1 DAVAQYKGLVAADSA
16 EVNDETTGRIREFQ
30 RIYQADP
37 ATIAALY
44 PEQAAMAERV
54 AFMESAGIGIETMVD
69 ADRQQKGLS
78 REEQILQ
85 DRKWSELLT
94 SSNSETAFIPANLR
108 NAARTL
114 YDSELF
120 RTGDETGAL
129 NVVKQW
135 LDKTTVGFEANKRNV
150 GRLQKRTLMVDPQ
163 DATSWR
169 QGRDIINEM
178 VKEIAKSRPW
188 INEGDITITET
199 PRGIVLNDPLSS
211 LGLPPITP
219 S

>member
-1 DAVAQYKGLVAADSA
+1 
-16 EVNDETTGRIREFQ
+16 
-30 RIYQADP
+30 
-37 ATIAALY
+37 
-44 PEQAAMAERV
+44 

-135 LDKTTVGFEANKRNV
+135 LDKT
-150 GRLQKRTLMVDPQ
+150 
-163 DATSWR
+163 
-169 QGRDIINEM
+169 
-178 VKEIAKSRPW
+178 
-188 INEGDITITET
+188 
-199 PRGIVLNDPLSS
+199 
-211 LGLPPITP
+211 
-219 S
+219 

>member
-1 DAVAQYKGLVAADSA
+1 QRMSGDNVSTDWRTFETDENTGEFKEEDAANFAMKKLAELDRMSLTEAERDRQKLNYLRADFADGPFRKHFQTLTADAVAQYKGLVAADSA

-108 NAARTL
+108 NAART
-114 YDSELF
+114 
-120 RTGDETGAL
+120 
-129 NVVKQW
+129 
-135 LDKTTVGFEANKRNV
+135 
-150 GRLQKRTLMVDPQ
+150 
-163 DATSWR
+163 
-169 QGRDIINEM
+169 
-178 VKEIAKSRPW
+178 
-188 INEGDITITET
+188 
-199 PRGIVLNDPLSS
+199 
-211 LGLPPITP
+211 
-219 S
+219 